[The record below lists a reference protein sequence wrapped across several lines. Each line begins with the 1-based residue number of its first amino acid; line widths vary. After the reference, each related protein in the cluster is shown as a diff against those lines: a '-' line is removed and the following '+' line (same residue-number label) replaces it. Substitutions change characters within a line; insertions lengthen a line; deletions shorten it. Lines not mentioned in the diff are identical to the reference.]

1 LETALEYWLSQIRK
15 GAIAALPEVEDRNY
29 GNERFEP
36 WEFVPYTDAMLDE
49 NINAFNRLV
58 EGIEARMPPPASP
71 TSPTEIVYGLVDEIT
86 LQNLN
91 LPQRFG
97 YEFVRRVRRPRFQMI
112 APGLEVLGPST
123 FVDQPFGSFLYP
135 GTVQIPPLLLFRFK
149 ANYTDNTMPNN
160 RTGEPIAQLFPR
172 HSRITTYP
180 AGLYLR
186 PSSTTSA
193 EDECLFL
200 LPFGI
205 GANGYARRSDGSKF
219 GSRRT
224 PADSCFDLYRP
235 GYQPFEQHHEHSLRD
250 VLENWRG
257 LVESGVWQVDENG
270 VAGGIDVWREADS
283 KERWTHYVIPIPYSG
298 TESQSDPRV
307 FSNKRAQL
315 PVRVRNTPHR
325 P

>member
-1 LETALEYWLSQIRK
+1 METALEYWLSQIRK

-58 EGIEARMPPPASP
+58 EAIEARMPPPASP
-71 TSPTEIVYGLVDEIT
+71 KSPTEIVYGLVDEIT

-123 FVDQPFGSFLYP
+123 FVDQPFGSVLYP
-135 GTVQIPPLLLFRFK
+135 GTVQIPPILLFRFK

-186 PSSTTSA
+186 PSSTISA

-224 PADSCFDLYRP
+224 PVDSCFDLYRP
-235 GYQPFEQHHEHSLRD
+235 GYQPFEQHHEHGLRD

-298 TESQSDPRV
+298 RERV
-307 FSNKRAQL
+307 S
-315 PVRVRNTPHR
+315 
-325 P
+325 